1 MPVLKRSTGLRLR
14 RSARRVNRNELAA
27 ESFDSARHTR
37 VAATYGAVMAPIDA
51 DSVRTL
57 LEAIIAGF
65 AALGG
70 AMAYFSGFE
79 AFVALRRNQPQTIVT
94 ERINRGLGVGFAVG
108 APFALVALMIMA
120 WTP

>member
-1 MPVLKRSTGLRLR
+1 MAIAMGLRYETPGR
-14 RSARRVNRNELAA
+14 GNRDEPVA
-27 ESFDSARHTR
+27 EFFDPARHAR
-37 VAATYGAVMAPIDA
+37 VAATYGVVMAPIDA

-65 AALGG
+65 AVLGG

-79 AFVALRRNQPQTIVT
+79 AFIALRRSQSQTIVT

-108 APFALVALMIMA
+108 APFALMALMIMS
-120 WTP
+120 WTR

>member
-1 MPVLKRSTGLRLR
+1 
-14 RSARRVNRNELAA
+14 
-27 ESFDSARHTR
+27 
-37 VAATYGAVMAPIDA
+37 MAPIDA

-65 AALGG
+65 AVLGG

-79 AFVALRRNQPQTIVT
+79 AFVALRRNQSLTIAS
-94 ERINRGLGVGFAVG
+94 ERINRGLGMGFAVG
-108 APFALVALMIMA
+108 APFARMALMMTA

>member
-1 MPVLKRSTGLRLR
+1 MAEFFN
-14 RSARRVNRNELAA
+14 SAH
-27 ESFDSARHTR
+27 HTR

-65 AALGG
+65 AVLGG

-79 AFVALRRNQPQTIVT
+79 AFVALRRNQSRTIVA
-94 ERINRGLGVGFAVG
+94 ERINRGLGLGFAVG
-108 APFALVALMIMA
+108 APFALMALMIMT
-120 WTP
+120 WTR